1 MVRRIVPALAAMAF
15 AALVLAGCATPAPGA
30 GASDEPTPAD
40 PAGQTV
46 PEGTGDLDVDAAWL
60 HGGSMIA
67 VVTYG
72 SSACLPGVDDV
83 VLDEGVLVVS
93 LTPPT
98 GDACTEDL
106 VPQALAVG
114 APEGV
119 DPGDGLEVQVLLAD
133 QIGTATLA
141 PYAGGSV
148 EDYAPS
154 AGWAG
159 DEHVAILTWGSSSC
173 APTVESSTVV
183 SPTEVVV
190 TFATPRADQV
200 CTMDMAPRVAVAT
213 LDGDVSRDAT
223 LTLGGMAVGSPGDDT
238 PGAALPI
245 G

>member
-1 MVRRIVPALAAMAF
+1 MVRRIVPALAATAL
-15 AALVLAGCATPAPGA
+15 AVLVLAGCATPAPGA
-30 GASDEPTPAD
+30 GASDAPTPAD

-72 SSACLPGVDDV
+72 SSTCLPGVDDA

-98 GDACTEDL
+98 GDACTDDL
-106 VPQALAVG
+106 VPRALAVG
-114 APEGV
+114 APEGI
-119 DPGDGLEVQVLLAD
+119 DPSAGLEVQVLLSD

-141 PYAGGSV
+141 PYAG
-148 EDYAPS
+148 EPAEEYAPS

-159 DEHVAILTWGSSSC
+159 AEHIAILTWGSSSC
-173 APTVESSTVV
+173 APSVESTTVV
-183 SPTEVVV
+183 SPTEVAV

-213 LDGDVSRDAT
+213 VDGEVSRDAT
-223 LTLGGMAVGSPGDDT
+223 LTLGGLSLGSPGDA
-238 PGAALPI
+238 PASAIPI